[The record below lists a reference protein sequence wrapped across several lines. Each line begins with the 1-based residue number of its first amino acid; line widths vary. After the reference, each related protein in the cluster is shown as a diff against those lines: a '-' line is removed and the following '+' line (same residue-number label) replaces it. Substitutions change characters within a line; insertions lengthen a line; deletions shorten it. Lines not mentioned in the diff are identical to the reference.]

1 MKLTELIKLTEPNV
15 FEILETIQN
24 SFYNKDGTEI
34 TELNTRRSVI
44 KEIPIE
50 MLDLLFKK
58 NFIFL
63 EYNNGIY
70 TDSAIEFLSL
80 TKQGIDFWELLRMK
94 L

>member
-63 EYNNGIY
+63 DYDEIY
-70 TDSAIEFLSL
+70 TDSGIEFLSL